1 MRQLFGVFI
10 SAGLAAVLI
19 GCSTAPPATQAPPA
33 PTEGLPAAV
42 AAFSPTSAPAS
53 TEAASAPTEQTA
65 PTEQA
70 APSVQV
76 APTVQATPP
85 YPTPNPNPICV
96 ATPLTV
102 DAKVPPVGEGDW
114 IKGPADAAVTMIEY
128 GDFQ

>member
-1 MRQLFGVFI
+1 MKQLFGVFI

-33 PTEGLPAAV
+33 PTEGLPVAV
-42 AAFSPTSAPAS
+42 AAVSPTSAPAS
-53 TEAASAPTEQTA
+53 TEAASAPTEHA
-65 PTEQA
+65 
-70 APSVQV
+70 